1 MMFQLLAVAVT
12 SFHLVDWLGSIPRTD
27 QQWPAV
33 INPFYPKGVPIDE

>member
-12 SFHLVDWLGSIPRTD
+12 SFHLVDWLGSIPLT

-33 INPFYPKGVPIDE
+33 INPFHPKGFPIDE